1 MKRARGVTLV
11 ELLVVLAII
20 GVMSAL
26 ALVYLRSD
34 PKTIDIATRVGDL
47 VREGS
52 RRAIA
57 LGPVRP
63 DVALALGSKART
75 RIRATAGPQPTFIL
89 ERLQEDPLP
98 AATGTW
104 IEVQRY
110 TVDPSQIAESWAIG
124 VGAHAALPLVLDWST
139 FVDQCYPNGTC
150 DPRSLFF
157 QSAGPVSPDDAFAR
171 MSIMPLG
178 GAILLRED
186 WN

>member
-1 MKRARGVTLV
+1 MRRAFTLV
-11 ELLVVLAII
+11 EMMVVLAII
-20 GVMSAL
+20 GVLCAL
-26 ALVYLRSD
+26 ALVYMRAD
-34 PKTIDIATRVGDL
+34 PKTIDIATRVGEL

-63 DVALALGSKART
+63 DVAVALGKART

-89 ERLQEDPLP
+89 ERLQEDPPP
-98 AATGTW
+98 APTGVW

-110 TVDPSQIAESWAIG
+110 TVDASAIGDSWAAG
-124 VGAHAALPLVLDWST
+124 VGSHAALPLVVDWST
-139 FVDQCYPNGTC
+139 FVAQCYPNGTC

-157 QSAGPVSPDDAFAR
+157 QSAGPASPDEAFAR
-171 MSIMPLG
+171 LSIMPLG